1 MTYAV
6 RPPGRAAYVR
16 VGVVLLLALAGLVG
30 VGAAPSRAGSS
41 ATQATTGSAGQSA
54 VRSTMGQTPVR
65 STARMV
71 DGVSPEVLPLGA
83 RTVGEA
89 SPSPSPT
96 GQGVASGT
104 PSGTSPRL
112 VVYGLALLTGLLA
125 ILALARRGRP
135 PRGRGPQQ

>member
-41 ATQATTGSAGQSA
+41 ATHATTGSAGQSA
-54 VRSTMGQTPVR
+54 VRST
-65 STARMV
+65 ARLIA
-71 DGVSPEVLPLGA
+71 GVSPKVLPLEA
-83 RTVGEA
+83 RTAGEA

-96 GQGVASGT
+96 GQGAASGT